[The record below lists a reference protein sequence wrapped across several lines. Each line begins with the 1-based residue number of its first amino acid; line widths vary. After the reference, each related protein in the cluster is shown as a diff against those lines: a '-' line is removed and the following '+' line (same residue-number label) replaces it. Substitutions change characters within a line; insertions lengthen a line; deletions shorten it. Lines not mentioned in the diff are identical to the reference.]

1 MADGDSASH
10 AAFQAASEVTAERL
24 LDSPAHEQARVLRTG
39 AVSARALAEAA
50 LARVRAQEPA
60 LHAYITLTPDEA
72 LAQADAADAQ
82 LRRGDATPLTGIPIA
97 VKDLLSTRDV
107 ETTAGSAM
115 LRGFRPIVDCTVVAR
130 LRAAGAVMVG
140 KANLD
145 EFAMGSST
153 EYSAYGPTHNPW
165 DLGRVPGGSSG
176 GSAATVAA
184 GGVPLA
190 LGTDT
195 GGSIRQPAALCGIL
209 GLKPTYGRVSRFGV
223 VAFASSLEQVGPFGR
238 DAEDVAL
245 LLAAIAGH
253 DPLDATTA
261 PLPVPDYVAELGRG
275 VEGLRIG
282 VPREL
287 LGEGIEP
294 GVREAVEGALA
305 EFARLGAHLDRD
317 VSLPSVGASLPVY
330 YLIAPSEASA
340 NLARYDGV
348 KYGFSAHDGPGMW
361 DDMEQTR
368 ARGFGDEVKR
378 RIMIGTYALSTGYYD
393 AYYLKAQKVRT
404 LIRREFEQALATHD
418 LLLTPTTP
426 GVAFKLGEKLGDPL
440 AMYLSDLFTLPVN
453 IAGLPAAS
461 IPCGFAEGL
470 PVGLQLIGRAFEEGT
485 ILRAAHAYAGVTDWH
500 LRRPSA
506 LAAGGVR
513 A

>member
-1 MADGDSASH
+1 MADGADPTPGA
-10 AAFQAASEVTAERL
+10 L
-24 LDSPAHEQARVLRTG
+24 LDAPVHEQACALRAG
-39 AVSARALAEAA
+39 AVTARALAEAT

-60 LHAYITLTPDEA
+60 LHAYITLTPELA
-72 LAQADAADAQ
+72 LAAAEAADQ
-82 LRRGDATPLTGIPIA
+82 RLRRGDAAPLTGIPIA
-97 VKDLLSTRDV
+97 VKDLLSTCDA

-153 EYSAYGPTHNPW
+153 EYSAYGSTRNPW
-165 DLGRVPGGSSG
+165 DLERVPGGSSG

-223 VAFASSLEQVGPFGR
+223 IAFASSLEQVGPFAR
-238 DAEDVAL
+238 DAEDLGL
-245 LLAAIAGH
+245 LLGAIAGH

-261 PLPVPDYVAELGRG
+261 PLPVPDYTADLARG
-275 VEGLRIG
+275 IEGLRVG

-287 LGEGIEP
+287 LGEGLEP
-294 GVREAVEGALA
+294 GVREAVEAALA
-305 EFARLGAHLDRD
+305 QLAALGARIDRD

-348 KYGFSAHDGPGMW
+348 KYGYSAHDGPGMW

-368 ARGFGDEVKR
+368 DRGFGDEVKR
-378 RIMIGTYALSTGYYD
+378 RIMIGTYALSAGYYD

-404 LIRREFEQALATHD
+404 LIRREFEAALATHD

-426 GVAFKLGEKLGDPL
+426 GVAFRLGEKLGDPL

-470 PVGLQLIGRAFEEGT
+470 PVGMQLIGRAFEEST
-485 ILRAAHAYAGVTDWH
+485 ILRAAHAYATVTDWH
-500 LRRPSA
+500 LRRPGA
-506 LAAGGVR
+506 VAA
-513 A
+513 AAMPS